1 MGDHIGSM
9 EWVWSGV
16 IRELLIPVSS
26 PQALLNLHLTQGRQL
41 KAVCLALG
49 SREGP
54 PWCRTPSFT
63 VCALP
68 LFVCMHTCVCLVWVP
83 VCGGWRSGLPLCSP
97 PFLLSQSLSLSWELC

>member
-1 MGDHIGSM
+1 MGGHIGSM

-16 IRELLIPVSS
+16 SRGLLNPVFS
-26 PQALLNLHLTQGRQL
+26 PQDLLNLHLTQGRQL

-54 PWCRTPSFT
+54 SWSGTPSFA

-68 LFVCMHTCVCLVWVP
+68 LLVCVRAHTSVCLAWVR
-83 VCGGWRSGLPLCSP
+83 VYGGR
-97 PFLLSQSLSLSWELC
+97 